1 MGLQRETSS
10 PPLLCVTT
18 SSACQGVVTYKWVGA
33 GQGLRGDSSISDSA
47 IITWDSLKSLWLPN
61 SVSLVWLS
69 LAFWLLHLVYLT
81 GTFSHSFPSG
91 NSGNPELWKT
101 LLLYFP
107 TNILLPSPPFTH
119 THTHTH
125 TQRLLEWG
133 AIAFSEQDEN
143 LKIKRSYQTH
153 SHNIH
158 SKISGLV
165 RFLRR
170 SNYSQPGYIVVL

>member
-125 TQRLLEWG
+125 TPLHLDSLCLMKSWNPMPPWTGVNFCLAWWLHYWTASCLLLG
-133 AIAFSEQDEN
+133 SPRSEH
-143 LKIKRSYQTH
+143 K
-153 SHNIH
+153 
-158 SKISGLV
+158 
-165 RFLRR
+165 
-170 SNYSQPGYIVVL
+170 